1 MIFEPTPLAGA
12 WTIELEP
19 HRDERGFFAR
29 AFCADEF
36 AERGLRAFYPQ
47 YNISQNKQGGTVRGM
62 HFQIKPHEETKV
74 VRCTRGAIQDVIVDI
89 RPSSPTFGKHFG
101 LELSAA
107 NYKMLY
113 VPEGFAHGFQTLED
127 DTEVF
132 YMMSH
137 VYAPRAA
144 RGFRYNDPRFGI
156 KWPEPVTLISERDAA
171 YPDFTNSLL
180 TGTGA

>member
-1 MIFEPTPLAGA
+1 MIFKPTPLAGA
-12 WTIELEP
+12 WTIEIEP

-36 AERGLRAFYPQ
+36 AEHGLNVFYPQ
-47 YNISQNKQGGTVRGM
+47 CNISQNKQGGTVRGM
-62 HFQIKPHEETKV
+62 HFQVMPHEETKV
-74 VRCTRGAIQDVIVDI
+74 VRCTRGAIHDVIVDI
-89 RPSSPTFGKHFG
+89 RPESPTFGAHFG

-107 NYKMLY
+107 NYIMLY

-137 VYAPRAA
+137 VYAPQAA
-144 RGFRYNDPRFGI
+144 RGFRHNDPRFNI
-156 KWPEPVTLISERDAA
+156 EWPKDVTLISGRDAA
-171 YPDFTNSLL
+171 YPDFTDDLL
-180 TGTGA
+180 TESSA